1 MTRSEIISE
10 NLKFDALITIFKLIV
25 MTLIFMYISGL
36 IWYRFSFSWQ
46 SYLIPNDEESYYF
59 VNRFSQFSEYEEAE
73 DVAKMITALMYFML
87 TTLATVGY
95 GDYYPSSISEKIIGI
110 FIEIFGVTIF
120 SFLMNKFIEV
130 VLKLMRDDD
139 SAVEI

>member
-1 MTRSEIISE
+1 
-10 NLKFDALITIFKLIV
+10 

-46 SYLIPNDEESYYF
+46 TYLIPNDEESYYF
-59 VNRFSQFSEYEEAE
+59 VNRFTQFGENDDSA
-73 DVAKMITALMYFML
+73 DVAQMIVALMYFML

-95 GDYYPSSISEKIIGI
+95 GDFYPSSISEKIIGI

-130 VLKLMRDDD
+130 VLKLMGDDD
-139 SAVEI
+139 SAVEV